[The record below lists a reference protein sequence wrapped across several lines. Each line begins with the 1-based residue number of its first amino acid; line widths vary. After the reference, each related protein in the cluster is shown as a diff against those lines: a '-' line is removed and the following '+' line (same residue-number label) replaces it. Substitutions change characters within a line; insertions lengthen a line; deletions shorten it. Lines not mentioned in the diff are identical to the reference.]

1 MLVEPSP
8 IALHH
13 GANYLD
19 QGREKAMENKARRNC
34 IVTTFSIVAADL
46 ATGDLGIAVASKF
59 LACGA
64 VVPWASAG
72 AGAVATQ
79 SFANTAYGPNGIRMM
94 RDGLSADETLQR
106 LTAADPDRD
115 LRQVGLVDAR
125 GGAAAH
131 TGPGCHGWAGHR
143 VGDGFTCQGNILVG
157 RDTVEAMAAAFRGSS
172 GALAGRLVDALGAG
186 EAAGGDRRGKQASA
200 VYVVRPK
207 GGYGGMNDV
216 LVDLRVD
223 DHGEPVKEL
232 RRLLDLQNL
241 YFGTS
246 LAAEKLALD
255 GEVLLDLKRIMKRAG
270 HYHGADTPAWD
281 EATAK
286 ALDVFIAVENFEE
299 RVDLKARTIDR
310 PVLEYLRKRF

>member
-1 MLVEPSP
+1 MEPSVRTS
-8 IALHH
+8 A
-13 GANYLD
+13 
-19 QGREKAMENKARRNC
+19 ARDC

-79 SFANTAYGPNGIRMM
+79 SFANTAYGPDGIRLM
-94 RDGLSADETLQR
+94 RDGLSARDALAKLLEQD
-106 LTAADPDRD
+106 ADRD

-131 TGPGCHGWAGHR
+131 TGPGCHAWAGHL
-143 VGDGFTCQGNILVG
+143 VGEGFACQGNILVG
-157 RDTVEAMAAAFRGSS
+157 QETVDTMAAAFRGAKGELSS
-172 GALAGRLVDALGAG
+172 RLVAALAAG
-186 EAAGGDRRGKQASA
+186 ERAGGDKRGKQASA
-200 VYVVRPK
+200 LYVVRPK

-223 DHGEPVKEL
+223 DHADPVKEL
-232 RRLLDLQNL
+232 SRLLDLNNL

-246 LAAEKLALD
+246 PDIDKLPIEGDVLA
-255 GEVLLDLKRIMKRAG
+255 DLRRVMASKGFYRGNASG
-270 HYHGADTPAWD
+270 PWD
-281 EATAK
+281 DATAK
-286 ALDVFIAVENFEE
+286 ALDIFVASENFEE
-299 RVDLKARTIDR
+299 RVDLRKRTIDR
-310 PVLEYLRKRF
+310 AVLAHLRTHL

>member
-1 MLVEPSP
+1 
-8 IALHH
+8 
-13 GANYLD
+13 
-19 QGREKAMENKARRNC
+19 MENKARGNC
-34 IVTTFSIVAADL
+34 IVTTFSIVGADL

-79 SFANTAYGPNGIRMM
+79 SFANTAYGPDGIRMM

-106 LTAADPDRD
+106 LIAADPDRD
-115 LRQVGLVDAR
+115 LRQVGLVDGR

-131 TGPGCHGWAGHR
+131 TGPGCHAWAGHH
-143 VGDGFTCQGNILVG
+143 VGEGFACQGNILVG
-157 RDTVEAMAAAFRGSS
+157 RETVDAMAAAFRAAAGE
-172 GALAGRLVDALGAG
+172 LAGRLVAALVAG

-223 DHGEPVKEL
+223 DHAEPVKEL
-232 RRLLDLQNL
+232 RRLLDLRDL

-246 LAAEKLALD
+246 PAAEKLSLD
-255 GEVLLDLKRIMKRAG
+255 GAILLDLKRIMKRAG
-270 HYHGADTPAWD
+270 HYRGDETAAWD
-281 EATAK
+281 DATAQ
-286 ALDVFIAVENFEE
+286 ALDAFIAVENFEE
-299 RVDLKARTIDR
+299 RVDLRGRTIDR

>member
-1 MLVEPSP
+1 MR
-8 IALHH
+8 H
-13 GANYLD
+13 
-19 QGREKAMENKARRNC
+19 NC
-34 IVTTFSIVAADL
+34 IVTTFSIVAADV

-79 SFANTAYGPNGIRMM
+79 SAANTAYGPDGIRMM
-94 RDGLSADETLQR
+94 RDGLSAGEALAK
-106 LTAADPDRD
+106 LIADDADRD

-131 TGPGCHGWAGHR
+131 TGSGCHGWAGHH
-143 VGDGFTCQGNILVG
+143 VGEGFACQGNILVG
-157 RDTVEAMAAAFRGSS
+157 QETVDAMAATFRTAS
-172 GALAGRLVDALGAG
+172 GELAHRLVSALAAG
-186 EAAGGDRRGKQASA
+186 EGAGGDRRGKQASA
-200 VYVVRPK
+200 LYVVRPK

-223 DHGEPVKEL
+223 DHAQPVAEL
-232 RRLLDLQNL
+232 RRLLGLRDL

-246 LAAEKLALD
+246 PASEKLRMD
-255 GEVLLDLKRIMKRAG
+255 GTVLLDLKRIMKRAG
-270 HYHGADTPAWD
+270 HYGGEVSAEWD

-286 ALDVFIAVENFEE
+286 TLDAFIASENFEE
-299 RVDLKARTIDR
+299 RVDLKARTIDA
-310 PVLEYLRKRF
+310 PVLAHLRKMFA

>member
-1 MLVEPSP
+1 
-8 IALHH
+8 
-13 GANYLD
+13 
-19 QGREKAMENKARRNC
+19 MENKMRRDC

-46 ATGDLGIAVASKF
+46 ATGDFGIAVASKF

-79 SFANTAYGPNGIRMM
+79 SFANTAYGPDGIAMM
-94 RDGLSADETLQR
+94 RDGLSASEALAK
-106 LTAADPDRD
+106 LIAGDPDRD

-131 TGPGCHGWAGHR
+131 TGPGCHAWAGHH
-143 VGDGFTCQGNILVG
+143 VGDGFACQGNILVG
-157 RDTVEAMAAAFRGSS
+157 QETVDAMAAAFRGAK
-172 GALAGRLVDALGAG
+172 GELAGRLVSALAAG
-186 EAAGGDRRGKQASA
+186 DSAGGDRRGKQASA
-200 VYVVRPK
+200 VYVVRPN

-232 RRLLDLQNL
+232 RRLLDLRNL

-246 LAAEKLALD
+246 PAAEKVPIEGVA
-255 GEVLLDLKRIMKRAG
+255 LLDLKRIMKRAG
-270 HYHGADTPAWD
+270 HYRGEESAQWD
-281 EATAK
+281 AATEK
-286 ALDVFIAVENFEE
+286 ALDAFIASENFEE
-299 RVDLKARTIDR
+299 RVDFKARTIDA
-310 PVLEYLRKRF
+310 PVLAHLRRIFG

>member
-1 MLVEPSP
+1 VVSIASP
-8 IALHH
+8 H
-13 GANYLD
+13 
-19 QGREKAMENKARRNC
+19 C

-79 SFANTAYGPNGIRMM
+79 SFANTAYGPDGIRMM
-94 RDGLSADETLQR
+94 RDGLSAQDALAR
-106 LTAADPDRD
+106 LLAEDAGRD

-131 TGPGCHGWAGHR
+131 TGPGCHAWAGHR
-143 VGDGFTCQGNILVG
+143 LGEGFACQGNILVG
-157 RDTVEAMAAAFRGSS
+157 QDTVDAMAAAFRGAK
-172 GALAGRLVDALGAG
+172 GELAGRLLTALAAG
-186 EAAGGDRRGKQASA
+186 EKAGGDKRGRQASA
-200 VYVVRPK
+200 LYVVRPN

-223 DHGEPVKEL
+223 DHPDPVTEL
-232 RRLLDLQNL
+232 RRLLDLRNL

-246 LAAEKLALD
+246 PSSEKVKIEGAVLTDLRRVMKARGFYAGAET
-255 GEVLLDLKRIMKRAG
+255 G
-270 HYHGADTPAWD
+270 PWD
-281 EATAK
+281 EPTEK
-286 ALDVFIAVENFEE
+286 ALDAFIASENFEE
-299 RVDLKARTIDR
+299 RVDLKNRTLDA
-310 PVLEYLRKRF
+310 PVLAHLRQSGG